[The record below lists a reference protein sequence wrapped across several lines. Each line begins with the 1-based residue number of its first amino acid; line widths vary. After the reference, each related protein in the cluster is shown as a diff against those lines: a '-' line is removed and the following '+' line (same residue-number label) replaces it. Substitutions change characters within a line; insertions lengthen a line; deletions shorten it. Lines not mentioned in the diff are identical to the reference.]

1 LPYDD
6 RFLDGK
12 NSKMTNLT
20 RREFLKLGGGAL
32 AGVASLP
39 LPPRAQI
46 ARERFHLGRITDWS
60 VRVRAEPDHSA
71 PTVRYQRLDD
81 TITYF
86 EEVESTGLNPHN
98 PIWFRVIGGYIYS
111 SYVQPVE
118 MRLNAPLQ
126 HLPPAG
132 LWGEISVPYTD
143 VRYTPSPDVGR
154 SYRLR
159 YSSVYRIA
167 EAVWGTDHKLWY
179 RLHSSQSPAA
189 RSYVPSAHVRPIYPR
204 DLTPI
209 SPHVHDKRI
218 HISLADQLLVAL
230 ENNRPVF
237 ETRISGGTGGNRS
250 TPTGHHHIIFKAPSR
265 HMVGEDYNL
274 PGVPFDSYFW
284 GAVAIHGAYWHNDFG
299 RPRSHGC
306 VNVSSEAAKWIFR
319 WTRPAAPYQEDGLR
333 VQEGGTPVI
342 VS

>member
-1 LPYDD
+1 
-6 RFLDGK
+6 
-12 NSKMTNLT
+12 MTNLT

-39 LPPRAQI
+39 LPPRDRI
-46 ARERFHLGRITDWS
+46 AREEGRLGRITDWS

-71 PTVRYQRLDD
+71 PTVRYQRRDD
-81 TITYF
+81 IVTYF
-86 EEVESTGLNPHN
+86 EEVEAEGLNPHN
-98 PIWFRVIGGYIYS
+98 PIWFRVIGGYVYS

-118 MRLNAPLQ
+118 IYLNAPLQ
-126 HLPPAG
+126 HIPHTG
-132 LWGEISVPYTD
+132 LWGEISIPYTNA
-143 VRYTPSPDVGR
+143 RHAPAPDAYRV
-154 SYRLR
+154 YRLR

-167 EAVWGTDHKLWY
+167 EAVWGADHKLWY
-179 RLHSSQSPAA
+179 RLYESQSPTA
-189 RSYVPSAHVRPIYPR
+189 RRYVPAEHVRPIHPQ
-204 DLTPI
+204 DMEPI
-209 SPHVHDKRI
+209 SPHVRAKRI
-218 HISLADQLLVAL
+218 EILLADQLLVAF

-237 ETRISGGTGGNRS
+237 ETRISGGTGGSRS

-265 HMVGEDYNL
+265 HMVGDTYNL
-274 PGVPFDSYFW
+274 PGVPFDTYFW

-306 VNVSSEAAKWIFR
+306 VNVLSEAAKWIFR
-319 WTRPAAPYQEDGLR
+319 WTKPTAPYEDVGLR